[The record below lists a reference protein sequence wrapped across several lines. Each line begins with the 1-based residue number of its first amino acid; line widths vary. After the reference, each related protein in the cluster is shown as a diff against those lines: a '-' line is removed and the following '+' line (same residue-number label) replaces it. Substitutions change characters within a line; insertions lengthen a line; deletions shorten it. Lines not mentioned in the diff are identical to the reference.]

1 MTKPVRKASTP
12 STPVVVDGAGGR
24 HVRHDRVVTEEPM
37 EIRVGGPAE
46 EPRSIAVTM
55 RTPGHD
61 FDLAA
66 GYLWTERIAR
76 SRADVREVKYCV
88 RGVESAQ
95 LYNIVTVRLA
105 HAVGDVLG
113 RRAAVTSASCGIC
126 GTASLDLLEV
136 DVESIDPSSGPI
148 IDAPILVTLPDRLR
162 PHQVGFDQTGGL
174 HAAGVFDATGALLV
188 LREDV
193 GRHNAVDKVIGHE
206 LLAGHLPLRDR
217 VLAVSGRT
225 SFEIVQK
232 AATAGIAMIAA
243 VSAPSSLAI
252 DAAERFGITLVG
264 FVRGGTANI
273 YTHPHRV
280 TSPPA
285 PTRTT

>member
-1 MTKPVRKASTP
+1 MTKPVRKATTA
-12 STPVVVDGAGGR
+12 STPVVIDGAGGR
-24 HVRHDRVVTEEPM
+24 RIRHDRVVTEEPM
-37 EIRVGGPAE
+37 EIRVGGPGE
-46 EPRSIAVTM
+46 EPRPIAVTM

-61 FDLAA
+61 FELAA

-88 RGVESAQ
+88 REVGSAQ
-95 LYNIVTVRLA
+95 LYNIVTVRLG
-105 HAVGDVLG
+105 HALGDEAG

-126 GTASLDLLEV
+126 GTASLDQLEL
-136 DVESIDPSSGPI
+136 DIEAIDTASGPTM
-148 IDAPILVTLPDRLR
+148 DAAVLVTLPDRLR
-162 PHQVGFDQTGGL
+162 AGQVGFDQTGGL
-174 HAAGVFDATGALLV
+174 HAAGISDATGEMTV

-206 LLAGHLPLRDR
+206 LLAGRVPMHDR
-217 VLAVSGRT
+217 VLVVSGRT

-232 AATAGIAMIAA
+232 AATAGLAMIVA

-264 FVRGGTANI
+264 FVRGGTANV
-273 YTHPHRV
+273 YTHPQRV
-280 TSPPA
+280 A
-285 PTRTT
+285 